1 MVSASTV
8 TMLSR
13 TWTRETEKYFSSRRT
28 KATDRISAKKP
39 VRIASA
45 TDQPL
50 HLHPFRQ
57 VGLLGFLFVADGLTR
72 TGSSYQKGLAY
83 LCLRGE
89 IWRDRCSG
97 S

>member
-57 VGLLGFLFVADGLTR
+57 VISQSRLVFWGSFLSLMA
-72 TGSSYQKGLAY
+72 
-83 LCLRGE
+83 
-89 IWRDRCSG
+89 
-97 S
+97 